1 MPGRLRIRL
10 SHALNWPERVRRL
23 VAEHAGVA
31 EVRYTAVS
39 RSLLVRFDV
48 NYISTEEILVRVA
61 TGFSLERDYGAV
73 RILTRPPTPELSN
86 SAFYSGIALIA
97 AFAWRLARGYANPN
111 VALEYATGLAT
122 AGAVLNHGWMDYRS
136 QGNFDPELLAVTYLL
151 AALARGNPLP
161 AAAITWI
168 SSFGRHLIRLPARGI
183 VVRPALTGYEGVTPI
198 FEVIVAPDPTPPDKI
213 TFFGFLPTLAFRA
226 MTARRFFPPC
236 ELPRGSPAR
245 RGYARPGSGGRQRF
259 SPRHPPEHSGN
270 GARRRGTLGAKPISK
285 EALTNAH
292 HHAARHRICHRVGGR
307 RGGLLCL

>member
-1 MPGRLRIRL
+1 MP
-10 SHALNWPERVRRL
+10 
-23 VAEHAGVA
+23 
-31 EVRYTAVS
+31 
-39 RSLLVRFDV
+39 
-48 NYISTEEILVRVA
+48 
-61 TGFSLERDYGAV
+61 
-73 RILTRPPTPELSN
+73 N

-136 QGNFDPELLAVTYLL
+136 QGNFDPELLAVTYLI

-183 VVRPALTGYEGVTPI
+183 VVRPALTGYDGGTPI

-226 MTARRFFPPC
+226 MTRDGFSRHANFLEEVRRVADTHDQVLEGVSDF
-236 ELPRGSPAR
+236 R
-245 RGYARPGSGGRQRF
+245 RGIRLSI
-259 SPRHPPEHSGN
+259 
-270 GARRRGTLGAKPISK
+270 RGTADGVAEP
-285 EALTNAH
+285 
-292 HHAARHRICHRVGGR
+292 
-307 RGGLLCL
+307 